1 MLTLQTGFTRRFCDG
16 ISRRNL
22 LQIGAAG
29 FAGLTLADLL
39 RADDARGLAGHKGVI
54 NIHLDGGPSHQD
66 TFDLKPEA
74 PIEFR
79 GEFNP
84 IKTNVS
90 GIEICEHF
98 PLLAQMADKYAIIR
112 SLTGIVDDH
121 TNYQTH
127 TGFSRDNLRALGG
140 RPSIGCVVS
149 KVLGSGAGG
158 APAFVS
164 YNGGDPGFLPPA
176 YKPYRPD
183 GGDLRLSGSM
193 TSERLSDRTALLSTM
208 DRIRRDVDGSR
219 KMEALDTFT
228 QRAVEVVT
236 SGRVADALDVRKED
250 PKVLER
256 YGDDCR
262 NFLTARRLIE
272 AGVRVVT
279 LNWGSWDTHG
289 DNFRALKQQLPKLDR
304 GFSALVNDLHERG
317 LQNDIAVVLWGEFG
331 RTPRVN
337 NGAGR
342 DHWPRVAMA
351 VLAGGGMRTG
361 QVIGSSTRLAE
372 DPADRPVYLQEVFA
386 TLYQILGVDP
396 HKTQINDSA
405 GRPQYILERRDPVPE
420 LIG

>member
-1 MLTLQTGFTRRFCDG
+1 
-16 ISRRNL
+16 L
-22 LQIGAAG
+22 LRIGAAG

-39 RADDARGLAGHKGVI
+39 RAEDAQGLRGHKGVI

-74 PIEFR
+74 PVEFR

-90 GIEICEHF
+90 GIEICEHL

-149 KVLGSGAGG
+149 KVLGSSTGG
-158 APAFVS
+158 APPFVS
-164 YNGGDPGFLPPA
+164 YNGGDTGFLPPA

-183 GGDLRLSGSM
+183 GGGDLRLSGSM
-193 TSERLSDRTALLSTM
+193 TAERMNDRTSLLATM
-208 DRIRRDVDGSR
+208 DRIRRDVDSSR
-219 KMEALDTFT
+219 RMEALDAFT

-236 SGRVADALDVRKED
+236 SGRVAEALDVRKED
-250 PKVLER
+250 PKVLAR
-256 YGDDCR
+256 YGEDCR

-304 GFSALVNDLHERG
+304 GFSALINDIHERG

-342 DHWPRVAMA
+342 DHWPRVAMG

-396 HKTQINDSA
+396 HTTQITDSA